1 MKSVPW
7 AIGWEMLH
15 RGRWGLILA
24 ALGANALPVLL
35 FGLLKYDGALENRDE
50 PSTILMHTVT
60 VQINL
65 FLFATAVIAAL
76 SPTSRLYTFPISTAS
91 LVGWHMVLGMI
102 AVAVE
107 MAATIAILN
116 MCFGLGW
123 RPLGP
128 TLFAGAMFAAML
140 ASLWL
145 AEKSG
150 WLPVAFGAAMIPM
163 CLWFKARYGPLFS
176 TPNHYWTEV
185 TFGDAATLAVVPIG
199 AYVVG
204 VFGVTRNR
212 CGSPPYSIGLM
223 AWLQRVFAFGP
234 QTELA
239 FRNPLRAQLWF
250 EWRTKGA
257 AMPGIVGMG
266 LFMGFGIWLL
276 SSRNA
281 NAALRRMYRRRCDVA
296 DCRVAGRVRPRQR
309 RSRRRRHPDRPI
321 PGDPPA
327 HQYTTGQHDLE
338 DNRQERLSRLAA
350 LGRRPVDRLR
360 DAAGAAS
367 QPARVTLPAPLGWW
381 CVPVALV
388 GDWTAAGLMLTLVLT
403 GRQNLLG
410 GVIFAAITLAIGLML
425 FQKTVLS
432 PQAGEYFS
440 RGLAAF
446 GGLVFVLTTTVAL
459 VAANRRQLIS
469 RRMLSAAVAAWI
481 VLCSLGALFW
491 PPLAVERFALYALI
505 AGLLALSVAP
515 LATAPLAIAWNRT
528 R

>member
-15 RGRWGLILA
+15 RGRWGLVLA

-35 FGLLKYDGALENRDE
+35 FGLLRYDGVLDI
-50 PSTILMHTVT
+50 PDDPGTIILHMVT

-65 FLFATAVIAAL
+65 FIFETAVIGAL
-76 SPTSRLYTFPISTAS
+76 YPMSRLYTFPISTSS
-91 LVGWHMVLGMI
+91 LVGWHIVLGMI
-102 AVAVE
+102 AVTLE
-107 MAATIAILN
+107 MAASIAILN

-128 TLFAGAMFAAML
+128 TLFAGATFSAVL

-150 WLPVAFGAAMIPM
+150 WLPVVLGAAAIPL

-176 TPNHYWTEV
+176 TPNHYWTDV
-185 TFGDAATLAVVPIG
+185 TFGDAATFAAVPIG

-212 CGSPPYSIGLM
+212 CGSPPYSVGLM

-250 EWRTKGA
+250 EWRTKGVA
-257 AMPGIVGMG
+257 LPAIVGMG
-266 LFMGFGIWLL
+266 LFIGFGIWLL

-281 NAALRRMYRRRCDVA
+281 NALFEGC
-296 DCRVAGRVRPRQR
+296 VAG
-309 RSRRRRHPDRPI
+309 
-321 PGDPPA
+321 GA
-327 HQYTTGQHDLE
+327 ML
-338 DNRQERLSRLAA
+338 LLAA
-350 LGRRPVDRLR
+350 LLGGFVLGNVGRADRDIQIGQFLATRPLTNTQLANTILKTTAKSVFLGWLLW
-360 DAAGAAS
+360 AIALLIVYATLLAL
-367 QPARVTLPAPLGWW
+367 QVNLRVTLPAPLGWW
-381 CVPVALV
+381 LVPVALV
-388 GDWTAAGLMLTLVLT
+388 GAWTAAGVMLTLALT
-403 GRQNLLG
+403 GRQNLLAG
-410 GVIFAAITLAIGLML
+410 SIFATITLAVGLML
-425 FQKTVLS
+425 FEKTMLS

-440 RGLAAF
+440 RGLAAS
-446 GGLVFVLTTTVAL
+446 GGMLFMVATIIAL
-459 VAANRRQLIS
+459 VAAHRRQLIS
-469 RRMLSAAVAAWI
+469 RRMLSAVVATWI
-481 VLCSLGALFW
+481 ALCSLSVLFW
-491 PPLAVERFALYALI
+491 SPFTVERFALGVLI

-515 LATAPLAIAWNRT
+515 VATAPMALAWNRT

>member
-24 ALGANALPVLL
+24 ALVRNALPVLL

-65 FLFATAVIAAL
+65 FLFATAVIGAL

-199 AYVVG
+199 AYLVG
-204 VFGVTRNR
+204 VFGVSRNR

-281 NAALRRMYRRRCDVA
+281 NALLEGCIAGGAMLLIAALLGGFVLGNVGRADADIQIGQFLATRPLTNTQLANTILKTTAKSVFFGWLLWAVALLIVYATLLALRVN
-296 DCRVAGRVRPRQR
+296 
-309 RSRRRRHPDRPI
+309 
-321 PGDPPA
+321 
-327 HQYTTGQHDLE
+327 L
-338 DNRQERLSRLAA
+338 
-350 LGRRPVDRLR
+350 
-360 DAAGAAS
+360 
-367 QPARVTLPAPLGWW
+367 RVTLPAPLGWW

-388 GDWTAAGLMLTLVLT
+388 GAWTAAGVMLTLVLT

-446 GGLVFVLTTTVAL
+446 GGLVFVLTTNVAL

-469 RRMLSAAVAAWI
+469 RRMLSAAVATWI
-481 VLCSLGALFW
+481 VLCSLGALLW
-491 PPLAVERFALYALI
+491 PPLAVERFALYVLI

>member
-1 MKSVPW
+1 M
-7 AIGWEMLH
+7 E
-15 RGRWGLILA
+15 
-24 ALGANALPVLL
+24 
-35 FGLLKYDGALENRDE
+35 ALENRDE

-223 AWLQRVFAFGP
+223 AWLQACSRSVRRP
-234 QTELA
+234 SSPSET
-239 FRNPLRAQLWF
+239 RSAQLWF

-281 NAALRRMYRRRCDVA
+281 NALLEGCIAGGAMLLIAALLGGFVLGNVGRADADIQIGQFLATRPLTNTQLANTILKTTAKSVFLGWLLWAVALLIVYATLLALRVN
-296 DCRVAGRVRPRQR
+296 
-309 RSRRRRHPDRPI
+309 
-321 PGDPPA
+321 
-327 HQYTTGQHDLE
+327 L
-338 DNRQERLSRLAA
+338 
-350 LGRRPVDRLR
+350 
-360 DAAGAAS
+360 
-367 QPARVTLPAPLGWW
+367 RVTLPAPLGWW

-388 GDWTAAGLMLTLVLT
+388 GAWTAAGLMLTLVLT

-481 VLCSLGALFW
+481 VLCSLVALFW
-491 PPLAVERFALYALI
+491 PPLAVERFACT
-505 AGLLALSVAP
+505 P
-515 LATAPLAIAWNRT
+515 
-528 R
+528 

>member
-15 RGRWGLILA
+15 RGRWGLILS
-24 ALGANALPVLL
+24 ALGANTLPALL
-35 FGLLKYDGALENRDE
+35 FGLLRYEGALESRE
-50 PSTILMHTVT
+50 EASTILMHLMT

-65 FLFATAVIAAL
+65 FLFATAVIGAL
-76 SPTSRLYTFPISTAS
+76 SPISRLYTFPISTAS
-91 LVGWHMVLGMI
+91 LVGWPMVLGMI

-107 MAATIAILN
+107 MAATIVILN

-128 TLFAGAMFAAML
+128 TLFAGATFPAIL
-140 ASLWL
+140 AGLWL

-150 WLPVAFGAAMIPM
+150 WLPVVFGAVATPL

-185 TFGDAATLAVVPIG
+185 TFGDAATLAVVPIA

-204 VFGVTRNR
+204 VVGVTRNR

-234 QTELA
+234 QTELT
-239 FRNPLRAQLWF
+239 FQNPLRAQLWF

-257 AMPGIVGMG
+257 ALPAIVGMG

-281 NAALRRMYRRRCDVA
+281 NALLEGCIAGGAMLLIAALLGGFVLGNVGRADSDIQIGQFLATRPLTNSQLAGTILKTTAKSVFLGWLLWAVALLIVYATLLALRVNL
-296 DCRVAGRVRPRQR
+296 RVVP
-309 RSRRRRHPDRPI
+309 
-321 PGDPPA
+321 
-327 HQYTTGQHDLE
+327 
-338 DNRQERLSRLAA
+338 
-350 LGRRPVDRLR
+350 
-360 DAAGAAS
+360 
-367 QPARVTLPAPLGWW
+367 PAPLGWW
-381 CVPVALV
+381 FVPVSLV
-388 GDWTAAGLMLTLVLT
+388 GAWTAASLMLTLALT
-403 GRQNLLG
+403 GRQNLLA
-410 GVIFAAITLAIGLML
+410 VSIFVAIALAIGLML
-425 FQKTVLS
+425 FERTVLS
-432 PQAGEYFS
+432 PQAGEYFT

-446 GGLVFVLTTTVAL
+446 GGLVFVLATIVAL
-459 VAANRRQLIS
+459 LAAHRRQLIS
-469 RRMLSAAVAAWI
+469 RRMLSAAIGTWI
-481 VLCSLGALFW
+481 ALCSLSVLFLSPFTVEQLALGI
-491 PPLAVERFALYALI
+491 LV

-515 LATAPLAIAWNRT
+515 LATAPLALAWNRT